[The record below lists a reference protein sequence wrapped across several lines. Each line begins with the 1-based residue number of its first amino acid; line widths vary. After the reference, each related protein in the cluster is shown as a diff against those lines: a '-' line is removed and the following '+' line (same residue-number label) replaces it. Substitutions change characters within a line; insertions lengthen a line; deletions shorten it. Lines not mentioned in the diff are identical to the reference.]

1 MPETQ
6 YRLFTVTEAARQLGV
21 SRETVRRWI
30 HRGVIRAVRVGK
42 NHKIPEVELK
52 RLVGR
57 NGAERA
63 TE

>member
-1 MPETQ
+1 MPETH
-6 YRLFTVTEAARQLGV
+6 YRLFTVKEAARQLGV

-30 HRGVIRAVRVGK
+30 HRGVIRGVRVGK
-42 NHKIPEVELK
+42 NHKIPEVELI

>member
-1 MPETQ
+1 
-6 YRLFTVTEAARQLGV
+6 VKEAARQLGV

-30 HRGVIRAVRVGK
+30 NRGLIRAVRVGK
-42 NHKIPEVELK
+42 NHKIPEVELM

-57 NGAERA
+57 NEAERA